1 MGQYILRRLLQMIP
15 VIFLV
20 TVAIFSITLLL
31 PGDVTYT
38 ILGEEATQEQRAQV
52 IEEYG
57 LNDPIVVQYVRWLG
71 HAISGD
77 LGRSFR
83 THQKVLEMMLERFPA
98 TLELT
103 FFSMLI
109 AVIIGV
115 PAGIIAATKRNSIWD
130 LIATFISMFGVALPF
145 FWLGILLIMLFSLK
159 LRWLPPS
166 GHVPFSDNPVENL
179 KLMILPS
186 LTVGA
191 AMSAVVMRQTRGAM
205 LNVLNQN
212 YIETAR
218 AKGLSERVVNSKHAL
233 KNAIIPVVTV
243 IGLQVGALMGGAV
256 VTETV
261 FSISGVGRMV
271 VQGIFNRDYP
281 VVQGGILLI
290 VMCVLLINVLV
301 DILYAVLDPRIK
313 LD

>member
-166 GHVPFSDNPVENL
+166 GHVSFSDNPVENL